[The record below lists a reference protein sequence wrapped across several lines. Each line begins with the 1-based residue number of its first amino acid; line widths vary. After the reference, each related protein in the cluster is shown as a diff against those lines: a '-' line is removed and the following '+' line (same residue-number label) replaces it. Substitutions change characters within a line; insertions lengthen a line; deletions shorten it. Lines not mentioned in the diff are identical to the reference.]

1 MKSVPNLKNNLFEI
15 KSMTIELINGE
26 YLNWLNDPDINKY
39 LSVRFFQPYTV
50 DMAVDFFNKNQNDNN
65 SYFWAVFNVIENEFV
80 GTIMLR
86 KDPILK
92 SGAIGIMLNTKSKNS
107 KGASYEVVN
116 LVLQFSFN
124 VLELNRITGGCVTQ
138 HYASSL
144 YLKKTG
150 FKLEGHRRKSEPV
163 SPTSCD
169 YYDTFIYAILREDW
183 EKLSREAKDG

>member
-1 MKSVPNLKNNLFEI
+1 
-15 KSMTIELINGE
+15 MTIDLIDAE
-26 YLNWLNDPDINKY
+26 FLNWLNDSDINKY
-39 LSVRFFQPYTV
+39 LSVRFFLPYTV
-50 DMAVDFFNKNQNDNN
+50 NMAVDYYNKNQNDNN

-80 GTIMLR
+80 GTITLK

-92 SGAIGIMLNTKSKNS
+92 SGDIGIMLNTKSKNS

-116 LVLQFSFN
+116 LVLQFGFN
-124 VLELNRITGGCVTQ
+124 VLELNRITGGCVTE

-144 YLKKTG
+144 HLKKTG

-163 SPTSCD
+163 SSTSCD

-183 EKLSREAKDG
+183 EKLSREGKDG

>member
-1 MKSVPNLKNNLFEI
+1 
-15 KSMTIELINGE
+15 MTIDLIDGE

-50 DMAVDFFNKNQNDNN
+50 NMAVDFFNKNQNDYN
-65 SYFWAVFNVIENEFV
+65 SYFWAVFNVIENELV
-80 GTIMLR
+80 GTITLR

-92 SGAIGIMLNTKSKNS
+92 SGAIGIMLNTRSKNS

-124 VLELNRITGGCVTQ
+124 VLELNRITAGCVTE
-138 HYASSL
+138 HYASL
-144 YLKKTG
+144 LHIKKAG
-150 FKLEGHRRKSEPV
+150 FKLEGLRRKSEPV
-163 SPTSCD
+163 SSTSCD

-183 EKLSREAKDG
+183 EKLSREVKDG

>member
-1 MKSVPNLKNNLFEI
+1 MKSVPSLKNKVFELKPMKI
-15 KSMTIELINGE
+15 DFIDGD
-26 YLNWLNDPDINKY
+26 YLNWLNDPEINKY

-80 GTIMLR
+80 GTITLR
-86 KDPILK
+86 KDTILK

-107 KGASYEVVN
+107 KGASYEVAN
-116 LVLQFSFN
+116 LVLQFGFN
-124 VLELNRITGGCVTQ
+124 VLELNRITAGCVTE

-144 YLKKTG
+144 YLKKLG

-163 SPTSCD
+163 SSTSCD

-183 EKLSREAKDG
+183 EKLIREGKDG